1 MPTGILQEMS
11 RTYSFENFFIL
22 SAVIEWNKLD
32 INLRCS
38 NRLSIFKKNV
48 LEVMFGIK

>member
-1 MPTGILQEMS
+1 MPTGILQEMP
-11 RTYSFENFFIL
+11 RTYFENFFIP

-38 NRLSIFKKNV
+38 NRLSIFKKNP